1 MATGKKEKEGQREP
15 VKGTLPVEPI
25 AETTISVEPSEG
37 TMPPEAQ
44 LEPLSQE
51 EIDARIAEAKERGK
65 ADAWEEY
72 QGIQRVVAQKDQK
85 IVELERQVAQASKT
99 VEDDLVEI
107 LLQERK
113 GKASEYG
120 EEDTLIPK
128 LEGILAKR
136 KEAQK
141 QTQLQAYY
149 SKADAIYKK
158 AEEAYSED
166 DVDSLHAIRTLI
178 RAGDFDLAEKKI
190 AKASKREEKKEAE
203 AKTDTSPFVSEEA
216 KRKWMEEHGLLESET
231 PSPSGGSRRFFTRE
245 QIAGMSIDEYTK
257 LQAEINK
264 AWEEGRI
271 K

>member
-1 MATGKKEKEGQREP
+1 MAKKGEEEEGTPIEEAPVGEQEQPEIEERIPAKSYSQQEVDALKEETKRAEFERMNAVLIQKGVEIKRLEGQLAQTSKP
-15 VKGTLPVEPI
+15 
-25 AETTISVEPSEG
+25 AE
-37 TMPPEAQ
+37 
-44 LEPLSQE
+44 
-51 EIDARIAEAKERGK
+51 
-65 ADAWEEY
+65 
-72 QGIQRVVAQKDQK
+72 
-85 IVELERQVAQASKT
+85 
-99 VEDDLVEI
+99 EDLAEI

-141 QTQLQAYY
+141 QAQLQAYY

-158 AEEAYSED
+158 AEEAYGED

-190 AKASKREEKKEAE
+190 AKVKPKEEKKEAE
-203 AKTDTSPFVSEEA
+203 PKDTSPFVSEEA

-231 PSPSGGSRRFFTRE
+231 ASPSGGGMMTFTTE
-245 QIAGMSIDEYTK
+245 QIADREFYEKHREAILKAY
-257 LQAEINK
+257 AEGK
-264 AWEEGRI
+264 I